1 MPTAAHRLVR
11 LLRPPTNSEGA
22 VAFMVGQLLSFTTG
36 SSTVPTTATVDFEG
50 QGFATTCLA
59 LDSYSDA
66 DDVPVGVVSDFAGS
80 SAPEGYLICDGSSI
94 SRTTY
99 SALFNAIGTNF
110 GAGDGSTTFNLPD
123 LRGRSSFGLSTV
135 NINSQPNISLN
146 QTGGEMWHDLTTA
159 EIPAHTHT
167 DSGHSH
173 SDSGHG
179 HSDSGHGHAMYDPGH
194 NHGSPDAGQ
203 GYVTAASSTIG
214 LVATSTNQAAFQAAN
229 TAGSGTGASV
239 DTSKAQITAGNAQI
253 TAGAANNQNTGGGNA
268 HNNMP
273 PFIGLNKIIKALS
286 NAPSAG
292 DIVLALANG
301 QDTYIIGRIS

>member
-11 LLRPPTNSEGA
+11 LLRPPTNGEGA

-80 SAPEGYLICDGSSI
+80 SAPSGYLICDGSAV

-99 SALFNAIGTNF
+99 ANLFAVLGENF
-110 GAGDGSTTFNLPD
+110 GSGDGSTTFNLPD
-123 LRGRSSFGLSTV
+123 MRGRTSFGTSSV
-135 NINSQPNISLN
+135 NTNSQPDIAFSA
-146 QTGGEMWHDLTTA
+146 TGGEANHALVTA

-167 DSGHSH
+167 DSGHGH
-173 SDSGHG
+173 TDSGHG
-179 HSDSGHGHAMYDPGH
+179 HVMYDPGH
-194 NHGSPDAGQ
+194 AHNSPSSGGDF
-203 GYVTAASSTIG
+203 VTGVSSTVG
-214 LVATSTNQAAFQAAN
+214 LVATSTNQAAFQ
-229 TAGSGTGASV
+229 TPTVTTSGSGTSV
-239 DTSKAQITAGNAQI
+239 DTGTAQITTGNAQ
-253 TAGAANNQNTGGGNA
+253 NQNTGGGAA

-273 PFIGLNKIIKALS
+273 PFMGLNKIIKAIS